1 MEGASA
7 WQSTTGTGS
16 HSAHICQDPSCRS
29 TQMCRTRTPTQSLH
43 TCFISSCPPHAQVHT
58 LQAWFVYLRVHLQI
72 AGLTDHTP
80 LLSLLTFAILPCVTA
95 YLCRRTERESDKS
108 RTVEYVSV
116 YVAGTDEQLKTC
128 QPDILQMHEAQSRS
142 RRAEPMQCIK
152 SNIGW
157 WWWWGSYYAE
167 KNYY

>member
-1 MEGASA
+1 
-7 WQSTTGTGS
+7 
-16 HSAHICQDPSCRS
+16 
-29 TQMCRTRTPTQSLH
+29 MCRTRTPTQSLH
-43 TCFISSCPPHAQVHT
+43 TCFISSCSPPLHKYVNREWDTA
-58 LQAWFVYLRVHLQI
+58 LQAWLVYLRVHLQI

-128 QPDILQMHEAQSRS
+128 QPDILQTHQAQSRS

-152 SNIGW
+152 SDIGGW
-157 WWWWGSYYAE
+157 WWWWWSYYAE